1 MAKKSSAST
10 FLAESGIR
18 SVVISPDGKWIATT
32 HESQHVGL
40 WNAATGKLCWSKRAG
55 GSGMQFV
62 QACAFSPDSSLVVSG
77 ATKLKVFDVATGK
90 AVDGPLGHPKGEVVD
105 VAWSAA
111 GILSVSAKT
120 SKGADTTV
128 ALWEP
133 SGALIRQWTWA
144 LPRQAAFVADALLVL
159 GCNETRDTEV
169 LCRIDPTSGATLAT
183 CLVDDYSWLK
193 FAATLD
199 AVWVRETSAIR
210 RYDLSTLEPGAQIGV
225 EEDENLH
232 CGAANELVTACQ
244 SRVRRRNGEGEVVAE
259 WQVPEVAGAE
269 EYLVGLRE
277 RGIDPEVRLAG
288 MTEVKAVAVSSEG
301 RYVVAA
307 GLALHVFEADGTPVT
322 LASVGA

>member
-18 SVVISPDGKWIATT
+18 SVTLSPDGKWIATT

-40 WNAATGKLCWSKRAG
+40 WDAATGKLCWSKRAG
-55 GSGMQFV
+55 GSGMQLV
-62 QACAFSPDSSLVVSG
+62 QACAFSPDSSRVVSG

-105 VAWSAA
+105 VAWSAP

-133 SGALIRQWTWA
+133 AGALVRQWEWA
-144 LPRQAAFVADALLVL
+144 LPRQAAFVVDALIVL
-159 GCNETRDTEV
+159 GCNESRDTEV
-169 LCRIDPTSGATLAT
+169 LCRVDPTSGATLAT
-183 CLVDDYSWLK
+183 RVVDDYTWLR

-199 AVWVRETSAIR
+199 SVWVRETNAIQ
-210 RYDLSTLEPGAQIGV
+210 RYDLGTLERGAQIGV
-225 EEDENLH
+225 EEDETLH
-232 CGAANELVTACQ
+232 GGAANEFATACR
-244 SRVRRRNGEGEVVAE
+244 SRVRRRNAEGEVIAE
-259 WQVPEVAGAE
+259 WQVPEVVGAE
-269 EYLVGLRE
+269 EYLAGLRE

-288 MTEVKAVAVSSEG
+288 MTEVRAVAISSEG